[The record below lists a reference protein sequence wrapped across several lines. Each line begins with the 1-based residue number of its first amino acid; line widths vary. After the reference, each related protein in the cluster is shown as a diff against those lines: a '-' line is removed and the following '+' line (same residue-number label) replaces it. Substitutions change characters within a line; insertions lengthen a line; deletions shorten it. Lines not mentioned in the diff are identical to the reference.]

1 MTTRLALL
9 PLTGAGERTCD
20 GCQAC
25 LPVETGSGAE
35 CGMHGDGIRPHELL
49 IKQGMY
55 LRLPQCLSAER
66 DAARLRKVE
75 VAARDYAV
83 ADDAAQ
89 AAIVEDGLCYGADTE
104 AAIKAANDAWAA
116 LRAALKE

>member
-1 MTTRLALL
+1 M
-9 PLTGAGERTCD
+9 LT
-20 GCQAC
+20 
-25 LPVETGSGAE
+25 
-35 CGMHGDGIRPHELL
+35 
-49 IKQGMY
+49 KQGMY
-55 LRLPQCLSAER
+55 LRLPACLSAER
-66 DAARLRKVE
+66 DADRLRAVE

-116 LRAALKE
+116 LRAALKECQDA